1 MIRQSLKKFHSK
13 TQNTKIRM
21 QNDKEKFKKN
31 FIERLIK
38 FSIAIIKFSESQRKQ
53 KIRWCLTDQLIRSAT
68 SIGANVVEAKASS
81 SRKEYIN
88 FFQIAL
94 KSANETVYWLLIF
107 KELKTT
113 DRDQLEK
120 LFDEV
125 NEIAKII
132 ASSVLTLKG
141 KK

>member
-1 MIRQSLKKFHSK
+1 MQSD
-13 TQNTKIRM
+13 R
-21 QNDKEKFKKN
+21 EKFKKD

-53 KIRWCLTDQLIRSAT
+53 KTPWCLTDQLIRSAT

-94 KSANETVYWLLIF
+94 KSANETIYWLLIF
-107 KELKTT
+107 KEIETIDK
-113 DRDQLEK
+113 DQLSK
-120 LFDEV
+120 LFNEV
-125 NEIAKII
+125 DEIARII

-141 KK
+141 RK